1 MNKLPIPLQAGPRE
15 PSIKR
20 QYTRFLARAMG
31 GKQGTI
37 AAVAFFTAGG
47 I

>member
-1 MNKLPIPLQAGPRE
+1 MNKLHN
-15 PSIKR
+15 PSASRASRAVNQTAIHA
-20 QYTRFLARAMG
+20 FLARAMG